1 MKLALEFLAAGIGN
15 QRGVILDVNAAFT
28 EITGYSRAEAVGRTP
43 RLLRSDRRTGRC
55 RAVPALTCSP
65 DGGLEPGAGWSRLSE
80 LAHP

>member
-1 MKLALEFLAAGIGN
+1 MEQVAA
-15 QRGVILDVNAAFT
+15 
-28 EITGYSRAEAVGRTP
+28 AVEVLIHVRRLPDGRRWVDEL

-65 DGGLEPGAGWSRLSE
+65 DGGLEPGVGWSRLSE